1 MTRPVTSVSKASR
14 VASPTPR
21 SKFLFMHLADPKKAP
36 VRGDGR
42 RKSEV
47 GRMLRR
53 PAGQEDLNDGDEDG
67 GDGGGAVIDPKL
79 RDILGLGKSAA
90 PQGRGADD
98 DEDDDDGSGSGDT
111 PDLGELQTPSD
122 EDGSDDGSEDEDVSE
137 SRSSESRR
145 RGRRSRGGASSS
157 ARRHHRHRASRPPSA
172 ALNLPPRGAAPLRTP
187 ALGYVSM
194 LRGGGGGAGGD
205 DDGFSQSSSRS
216 SGGMRGAP
224 SAGEALLRARILQA
238 ARGLMGAPGGAG
250 VAGARAGGS
259 GGLLATRGNA
269 APAELA
275 AMPFANYAERRAA
288 LREDRERKIQA
299 RMMEMVH
306 KGQMP
311 PELLLDEDLAQSSKL
326 DADSYENDPDA
337 YDTDELLGSD
347 ASTISSTDDDN
358 DTPEQAS
365 RRARRRDRRRRE
377 KVRVLKRRKRQM
389 WAKKRRDVEAAKSRY
404 YDDMIDELVRANPL
418 LRPPAAAADL
428 ETKRAFVDR
437 ATAENMTRSKIDQ
450 MARWIYVVA
459 VVLENLGMIT
469 GFLMLEGLSQAV
481 DAELRKPEMQPVI
494 AQLARKYLRR
504 GPSSPEWG
512 LAIMFLGTAGTV
524 HAMNVRQQEIAQA
537 AAGQGAATGPGSS
550 KLGRIVSGA
559 IKVFKVLGLGGGG
572 GGGAAPPAG
581 APEAR
586 PEQASAAIAARYET
600 QAAEAAGAA
609 ASRIPD
615 RSAAQPQRGPGGP
628 ARPASA
634 ARPPSRPGTGL
645 SAATATRRPD
655 TGLSAGSAGRPLSV
669 PSSGRDSGSE
679 EESSRA
685 PWE

>member
-1 MTRPVTSVSKASR
+1 MTRPITSVSKASR

-36 VRGDGR
+36 VRGEGR

-53 PAGQEDLNDGDEDG
+53 PAGHEDIADDEEEGPG
-67 GDGGGAVIDPKL
+67 GAAVIDPKL
-79 RDILGLGKSAA
+79 RDILGLGRATTASGKHAA
-90 PQGRGADD
+90 GAEPDED
-98 DEDDDDGSGSGDT
+98 DEDEDGSGSGDT
-111 PDLGELQTPSD
+111 PDLGELDTPSHDDDD
-122 EDGSDDGSEDEDVSE
+122 EDEEDEE
-137 SRSSESRR
+137 EASSESRGRHGHR
-145 RGRRSRGGASSS
+145 RRHGRHGKRSRG
-157 ARRHHRHRASRPPSA
+157 SRPASA

-194 LRGGGGGAGGD
+194 LRGDPSGGGD
-205 DDGFSQSSSRS
+205 DDGLSESSSRS
-216 SGGMRGAP
+216 GTGGGRGAP

-238 ARGLMGAPGGAG
+238 ARGLMGGP
-250 VAGARAGGS
+250 VAAAQRAGHAGTAAVALASGRSGQGS
-259 GGLLATRGNA
+259 RALAD
-269 APAELA
+269 
-275 AMPFANYAERRAA
+275 MPFANYAERRAA
-288 LREDRERKIQA
+288 LREEREHKIQA

-377 KVRVLKRRKRQM
+377 KIRVLKRRKRQM

-481 DAELRKPEMQPVI
+481 DVELRKPEMQPVI

-537 AAGQGAATGPGSS
+537 AAGQGSATGPGSS
-550 KLGRIVSGA
+550 KFGRVVSGA
-559 IKVFKVLGLGGGG
+559 IKVFKVLGLGGAG
-572 GGGAAPPAG
+572 GGGAGAAAAG
-581 APEAR
+581 GAGGGAAAGVR
-586 PEQASAAIAARYET
+586 PEQAAAAIAARYET
-600 QAAEAAGAA
+600 EQPAYAG
-609 ASRIPD
+609 S
-615 RSAAQPQRGPGGP
+615 G
-628 ARPASA
+628 RPASGRPATA
-634 ARPPSRPGTGL
+634 APGRPGTAA
-645 SAATATRRPD
+645 SAA
-655 TGLSAGSAGRPLSV
+655 SGRPLSV
-669 PSSGRDSGSE
+669 PAGSGRPGTAGSARPGTAGSASVRLQDRDAGSGSDTDT
-679 EESSRA
+679 SRA